1 MYSTLKENHVIQVIS
16 VGILDFIYM
25 GGGDRGKSNCMGGGS
40 RGIFFYMGGC
50 LKNKVPSHP
59 PIFFLLE

>member
-1 MYSTLKENHVIQVIS
+1 MYSTLKENHIIQVIS

-40 RGIFFYMGGC
+40 RGNFFYMGGC
-50 LKNKVPSHP
+50 LKNKVPSPFP
-59 PIFFLLE
+59 PRYFF